1 LYTLSHTLD
10 LFIKCNLKNA
20 SEKNMFSEFY
30 FKKDPK
36 NFQKI
41 EYYRKY
47 IQKKY
52 TA

>member
-1 LYTLSHTLD
+1 
-10 LFIKCNLKNA
+10 
-20 SEKNMFSEFY
+20 MFSEFY
-30 FKKDPK
+30 FKKDLK

-47 IQKKY
+47 IPKKY